1 MAAGD
6 ADRPGGMA
14 GSVTSSG
21 AAGDL
26 PKPPTQVAPEL
37 PPEIRRLWAGADRPR
52 RGPKPAL
59 TLDQITAA
67 AIDLAD
73 REGLPAVS
81 MARLA
86 EALGYSTMALYRYV
100 SGKDE
105 LLLLMS
111 DGVADDPPDLSGA
124 SNWREALEIWA
135 MDQIGMVLGR
145 PWFLELP
152 LAGVLPG
159 PRRMRWIDAAFGA
172 LATVDAPFDTKLRAI
187 GLMAQHVLGEAR
199 VTVESQRTAASAAA
213 RAEGLPVGT
222 PVSEIP
228 AQALAAADP
237 YVDFETVI
245 ARYADPEHYPA
256 LFAAIEEAAGD
267 IVQPP
272 AHDWREE
279 AAIGINVMLDGI
291 ELLLKRSRRG

>member
-1 MAAGD
+1 MAGGD
-6 ADRPGGMA
+6 ADRSARKA
-14 GSVTSSG
+14 GSVARVG
-21 AAGDL
+21 VAGG
-26 PKPPTQVAPEL
+26 PPEVSTQVAPEL
-37 PPEIRRLWAGADRPR
+37 PPEIRRLWGGADRPR

-59 TLDQITAA
+59 TLDQITTA

-124 SNWREALEIWA
+124 SSWRAALETWA

-256 LFAAIEEAAGD
+256 LFAALKEVDGD
-267 IVQPP
+267 IAQPP
-272 AHDWREE
+272 PQDWRDE
-279 AAIGINVMLDGI
+279 ATIGINVMLDGI
-291 ELLLKRSRRG
+291 ELLFERSRRR